1 MIHIHRKVCKCTAGV
16 NNNALRVTGWSDS
29 QKSYPTGLV
38 DLEKVDIKLTTNT
51 QSAVIYP

>member
-1 MIHIHRKVCKCTAGV
+1 MIHIHRKVCKCTADV